1 MAKRILQQEIQLMT
15 EPIFNDYDGKDQ
27 RILDALMP
35 YARRTNRANLT
46 DVEINYASRQTSICL
61 LMLPEWAVSMV
72 PYNIARLAAITKNA
86 GYKTYA
92 YDLNIAA
99 FKASR
104 KNKWPGIDFDPWD
117 KVYNTRWMI
126 DEEYYAHIH
135 PHLRIVMDKY
145 VEKIVELNP
154 TVIGFTVYDC
164 NLKPIQYMVSRF
176 REALPNSLIALGGP
190 SCHRAH
196 TNFGFDP
203 DYIVSGEGEELILT
217 MLAEIESGVRHT
229 KTKLLRQDINQRIN
243 LDELPAPDYS
253 HFDFNDYQLSNGANM
268 EFSRG
273 CIAKCTFCDETH
285 FWKFRDRSGENVLN
299 EVIKLYADGITN
311 FWFLDSLVNGN
322 IKQLRGFCK
331 GIIASGM
338 KIKWTGW
345 ARCDSRMDLDYYK
358 DLAASGCDHLSYG
371 VESGSNKVLKDMA
384 KGIVNTEI
392 EQNFKDSK
400 SVGVGNVIML
410 IFGFPTEEPIDVY
423 DTMTMLWRIRYTG
436 IRYISTGIGCFV
448 AEDNILGQNKEKYNI
463 SHLTY
468 GNSHGMWIT
477 SDFKNSKVHRLIR
490 IKIINILIN
499 NLTSKGMQYN
509 LTIRHNLNKDYK
521 FIPKH
526 TTLNEI
532 EYENFDFNICKPNLN
547 PFADSLVNEIWP
559 LLRILYKTRGAYSID
574 ITFDSQKDTHEFSRF
589 LGDNLDATIKFEID
603 DNGNWKADFDYKYVQ
618 KENAWQYEP
627 YEQKQTNA
635 LKRIRILSD
644 KEDAPLWPIDTE
656 TGKNLEKKYN
666 DTLDFSFE
674 YKFNESGKW

>member
-1 MAKRILQQEIQLMT
+1 MT
-15 EPIFNDYDGKDQ
+15 EQPFNDYDDKDQ
-27 RILDALMP
+27 RILDALLP
-35 YARRTNRANLT
+35 YARKTKRANLT
-46 DVEINYASRQTSICL
+46 EVEINYANRQTSICF

-72 PYNIARLAAITKNA
+72 PYNVARLAAITKNA

-104 KNKWPGIDFDPWD
+104 NNKWNGIDFDPWN
-117 KVYNTRWMI
+117 KIYNTRWMI

-135 PHLRIVMDKY
+135 PHLRILMDEY
-145 VEKIVELNP
+145 VDKIVELNP

-176 REALPNSLIALGGP
+176 KELLPESLIALGGP
-190 SCHRAH
+190 SCHRSH
-196 TNFGFDP
+196 TWFGFEP
-203 DYIVSGEGEELILT
+203 DYIVSGEGEELVLT
-217 MLAEIESGVRHT
+217 MLEEVESGVRHK
-229 KTKLLRQDINQRIN
+229 KTKILRQDINQRIN
-243 LDELPAPDYS
+243 LDELPSPDYS
-253 HFDFNDYQLSNGANM
+253 HFDFNDYQLSNGVNM

-299 EVIKLYADGITN
+299 EVTKLYAEGITN

-331 GIIASGM
+331 GVIASEM

-345 ARCDSRMDLDYYK
+345 ARCDGRMDLEYYK

-371 VESGSNKVLKDMA
+371 VESGSNKVLRDMA

-392 EQNFKDSK
+392 EQNFKDSH
-400 SVGVGNVIML
+400 SVGIDNVLML

-423 DTMTMLWRIRYTG
+423 DTMTMLWRIRFYG

-463 SHLTY
+463 SQLTY

-477 SDFKNSKVHRLIR
+477 SDFKNSKLHRLIR
-490 IKIINILIN
+490 VKTINILIN
-499 NLTSKGMQYN
+499 NLTSRGMSKN
-509 LTIRHNLNKDYK
+509 LTIRQNLNQDYK
-521 FIPKH
+521 FIPKQ
-526 TTLNEI
+526 TMYKDI
-532 EYENFDFNICKPNLN
+532 EYEIFDFNICKPNLN

-559 LLRILYKTRGAYSID
+559 LLRILYKTRGAYKID
-574 ITFDSQKDTHEFSRF
+574 ITFDSQKDTREFSKF
-589 LGDNLDATIKFEID
+589 LADNLDASIKFEID
-603 DNGNWKADFDYKYVQ
+603 EEGNWKADFSYKYVQ
-618 KENAWQYEP
+618 EENAWKYER

-635 LKRIRILSD
+635 LKRIRILTGQ
-644 KEDAPLWPIDTE
+644 EDEPLWPFDLK
-656 TGKNLEKKYN
+656 TGKDLEKEYN
-666 DTLDFSFE
+666 ETVDFSFE
-674 YKFNESGKW
+674 YKFNETGKW

>member
-1 MAKRILQQEIQLMT
+1 MT
-15 EPIFNDYDGKDQ
+15 EQPFNDYDDKDQ
-27 RILDALMP
+27 RILDALLP
-35 YARRTNRANLT
+35 YARKTKRANLT
-46 DVEINYASRQTSICL
+46 EVEINYANRQTSICF

-72 PYNIARLAAITKNA
+72 PYNVARLAAITKNA

-104 KNKWPGIDFDPWD
+104 NNKWNGIDFDPWN
-117 KVYNTRWMI
+117 KIYNTRWMI

-135 PHLRIVMDKY
+135 PHLRILMDEY
-145 VEKIVELNP
+145 VDKIVGLNP

-176 REALPNSLIALGGP
+176 KELLPESLIALGGP
-190 SCHRAH
+190 SCHRSH
-196 TNFGFDP
+196 TWFGFEP
-203 DYIVSGEGEELILT
+203 DYIVSGEGEELVLT
-217 MLAEIESGVRHT
+217 MLEEVESGVRHK
-229 KTKLLRQDINQRIN
+229 KTKILRQDINQRIN
-243 LDELPAPDYS
+243 LDELPSPDYS
-253 HFDFNDYQLSNGANM
+253 HFDFNDYQLSNGVNM

-299 EVIKLYADGITN
+299 EVTKLYAEGITN

-331 GIIASGM
+331 GVIASEM

-345 ARCDSRMDLDYYK
+345 ARCDGRMDLEYYK

-371 VESGSNKVLKDMA
+371 VESGSNKVLRDMA

-392 EQNFKDSK
+392 EQNFKDSH
-400 SVGVGNVIML
+400 SVGIDNVLML

-423 DTMTMLWRIRYTG
+423 DTMTMLWRIRFYG

-463 SHLTY
+463 SQLTY

-477 SDFKNSKVHRLIR
+477 SDFKNSKLHRLIR
-490 IKIINILIN
+490 VKTINILIN
-499 NLTSKGMQYN
+499 NLTSRGMSKN
-509 LTIRHNLNKDYK
+509 LTIRQNLNQDYK
-521 FIPKH
+521 FIPKQ
-526 TTLNEI
+526 TMYKDI
-532 EYENFDFNICKPNLN
+532 EYEIFDFNICKPNLN

-559 LLRILYKTRGAYSID
+559 LLRILYKTRGAYKID
-574 ITFDSQKDTHEFSRF
+574 ITFDSQKDTREFSKF
-589 LGDNLDATIKFEID
+589 LADNLDASIKFEID
-603 DNGNWKADFDYKYVQ
+603 EEGNWKADFSYKYVQ
-618 KENAWQYEP
+618 EENAWKYER

-635 LKRIRILSD
+635 LKRIRILTGQ
-644 KEDAPLWPIDTE
+644 EDEPLWPFDLK
-656 TGKNLEKKYN
+656 TGKDLEKEYN
-666 DTLDFSFE
+666 ETVDFSFE
-674 YKFNESGKW
+674 YKFNETGKW

>member
-1 MAKRILQQEIQLMT
+1 MT
-15 EPIFNDYDGKDQ
+15 EQPFNDYDDKDQ
-27 RILDALMP
+27 RILDALLP
-35 YARRTNRANLT
+35 YARKSKRANLT
-46 DVEINYASRQTSICL
+46 DVEINYAHRQSSICF
-61 LMLPEWAVSMV
+61 LMLPEWATSMV
-72 PYNIARLAAITKNA
+72 PYNVARLAAITKNA

-104 KNKWPGIDFDPWD
+104 NNKWPGIDFDPWN

-135 PHLRIVMDKY
+135 PHLRIIMDEY

-154 TVIGFTVYDC
+154 TVIGFTVYEC
-164 NLKPIQYMVSRF
+164 NIKPIQYMVSRF
-176 REALPNSLIALGGP
+176 RELLPKSLIALGGP
-190 SCHRAH
+190 SCHRSH
-196 TNFGFDP
+196 TSFGFDP
-203 DYIVSGEGEELILT
+203 DYVVSGEGEELVLA
-217 MLAEIESGVRHT
+217 MLEEVESGVRHN

-243 LDELPAPDYS
+243 LDELPEPDYS
-253 HFDFNDYQLSNGANM
+253 HFDFNDYQLSNGVNM

-285 FWKFRDRSGENVLN
+285 FWKFRDRNGENVLK
-299 EVIKLYADGITN
+299 EVTKLYADGITN
-311 FWFLDSLVNGN
+311 FWFLDSLVNGS

-331 GIIASGM
+331 GVIASGM

-345 ARCDSRMDLDYYK
+345 ARCDGRMDLDYYK

-392 EQNFKDSK
+392 EQNFKDSH
-400 SVGVGNVIML
+400 SVGIDNVLML

-423 DTMTMLWRIRYTG
+423 DTMTMLWRIRFNG

-463 SHLTY
+463 SQLAY

-477 SDFKNSKVHRLIR
+477 SDFKNSKLHRLIR
-490 IKIINILIN
+490 IKTINILIN
-499 NLTSKGMQYN
+499 NLTSRGMSKN
-509 LTIRHNLNKDYK
+509 LTIRQNLNQDYK
-521 FIPKH
+521 FIPKQ
-526 TTLNEI
+526 TVYKDI
-532 EYENFDFNICKPNLN
+532 EYEIFDFNICKPNLN

-559 LLRILYKTRGAYSID
+559 LLRILYKTRGAYKID
-574 ITFDSQKDTHEFSRF
+574 ITFDSQKDTREFSKF

-603 DNGNWKADFDYKYVQ
+603 DDGNWKADFDYKYVQ
-618 KENAWQYEP
+618 QENAWKYDR

-635 LKRIRILSD
+635 LTRIRILTGR
-644 KEDAPLWPIDTE
+644 ENEPLWPFDSQ
-656 TGKNLEKKYN
+656 TGKDMEKEYN

-674 YKFNESGKW
+674 YKFNETGKW